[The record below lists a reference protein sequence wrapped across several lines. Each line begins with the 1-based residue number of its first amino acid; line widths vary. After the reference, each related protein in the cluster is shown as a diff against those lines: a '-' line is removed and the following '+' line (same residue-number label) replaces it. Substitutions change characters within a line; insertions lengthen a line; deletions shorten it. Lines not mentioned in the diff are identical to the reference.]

1 MTLTGEVIVGL
12 FLLLMVGVASG
23 NLLGEFLFRLMNP
36 DDGGDE

>member
-12 FLLLMVGVASG
+12 FLLLMVGVAAG

-36 DDGGDE
+36 DDGGGE